1 MKTHLERGQD
11 LVLRVRLVDDLQ
23 PVFPV
28 GLVVPGLP
36 VRARNRFLAP
46 AREVRQ
52 ALAQPAALVE
62 RPRYR
67 VLAVLRARA
76 EASNPLAARG
86 VSGARAGN
94 DHRSAVDRP
103 PRSRAEP
110 CFPPRRGGRDARD
123 GPAAETAERGERR
136 ARAHRRHAGSAFG
149 ESAEPGAW
157 LARGRGKRR
166 RHRPARHRDART
178 GPGSRFANARRT
190 PSRSLRGSLASP
202 CTRARQCGA
211 ATTHNVYF
219 RKRTAQRRVPA
230 QLTLSDSTRTFR
242 N

>member
-110 CFPPRRGGRDARD
+110 SLPPRRGGRDAPD